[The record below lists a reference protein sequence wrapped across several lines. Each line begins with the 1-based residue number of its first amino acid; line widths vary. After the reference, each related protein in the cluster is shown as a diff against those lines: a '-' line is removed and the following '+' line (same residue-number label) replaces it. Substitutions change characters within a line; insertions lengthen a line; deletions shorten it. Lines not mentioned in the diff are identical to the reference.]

1 MILYQDNFL
10 EASVRDG
17 GYWRSCQIAELIA
30 RSGVDQADPGRVG
43 HSLSSFLQAITI
55 SVRLLGLHGAVFSK
69 ERLAPLSW
77 AIANLQANREVRVLV
92 SERFARFPGNYLAA
106 VGRVPIVAVPHN
118 IESLVPGQP
127 PFIVPSLQ
135 RNRQVEL
142 NMLRMARACFCIS
155 AEDALLLRSEGVDA
169 EVLPYFPA
177 AERLQELT
185 AIREA
190 RTEGGGDGPLVVL
203 GSVTNPP
210 TMQATRQLLEVL
222 TGLYAEATP
231 DQRSVWPDAVVAGN
245 GTGQLAS
252 FAADKVQVRGR
263 VDDQELRKLLICA
276 RCLVVN
282 QVPTTGALTRV
293 TEALLAGV
301 PVVAVRAAARGQ
313 EESNGLVLGDSL
325 AEALLMAL
333 KIPDGM
339 VCDQPLRP
347 TAAEEAFINTLQR
360 LDRAAKGK
368 QQRPL

>member
-1 MILYQDNFL
+1 MTLYQDNFL
-10 EASVRDG
+10 EASVHDG
-17 GYWRSCQIAELIA
+17 GYRRSCQVAELIR
-30 RSGVDQADPGRVG
+30 RSGVNVGKPGAAG
-43 HSLSSFLQAITI
+43 HSLSSLLQAVAT
-55 SVRLLGLHGAVFSK
+55 SLRLLGLHRGLLTK
-69 ERLAPLSW
+69 ERLASLSW
-77 AIANLQANREVRVLV
+77 AIANLQANRSVRAVV
-92 SERFARFPGNYLAA
+92 SERFARFPANYLAA

-127 PFIVPSLQ
+127 PFIISSPEP
-135 RNRQVEL
+135 NRKAEMK
-142 NMLRMARACFCIS
+142 MLRMARACFCIS

-169 EVLPYFPA
+169 EVLPYYPA

-185 AIREA
+185 AIRDA

-222 TGLYAEATP
+222 TSLYAEATP
-231 DQRSVWPDAVVAGN
+231 DQRSGWPDAVVAGN

-263 VDDQELRKLLICA
+263 VDEQELRKLLIRA

-301 PVVAVRAAARGQ
+301 PVVAVRAVSRGHDRAD
-313 EESNGLVLGDSL
+313 GLVLRDTL
-325 AEALLMAL
+325 PEVLLKAMEMPKGA
-333 KIPDGM
+333 
-339 VCDQPLRP
+339 VCNQPPRP
-347 TAAEEAFINTLQR
+347 AAAEETFINTLKR
-360 LDRAAKGK
+360 LDAAVPRK
-368 QQRPL
+368 P